1 MSRLFLI
8 VAFTLIAQ
16 GVPAASFAQHLYI
29 VHVIN
34 AGLGTFDSHFDG
46 YTPLGGGWS
55 PTKYSLYFGGE
66 LMDVGSCHHCKADVP
81 LRASLFDPA
90 KVVQSH

>member
-34 AGLGTFDSHFDG
+34 AGLGTFDSHF
-46 YTPLGGGWS
+46 GGGWS

-66 LMDVGSCHHCKADVP
+66 LMDVGSYHYCKADVP

>member
-29 VHVIN
+29 VRVIN
-34 AGLGTFDSHFDG
+34 AGLGTFDSHF
-46 YTPLGGGWS
+46 
-55 PTKYSLYFGGE
+55 GGE
-66 LMDVGSCHHCKADVP
+66 LMGVGPYHHCKADVP

-90 KVVQSH
+90 KVVRSH